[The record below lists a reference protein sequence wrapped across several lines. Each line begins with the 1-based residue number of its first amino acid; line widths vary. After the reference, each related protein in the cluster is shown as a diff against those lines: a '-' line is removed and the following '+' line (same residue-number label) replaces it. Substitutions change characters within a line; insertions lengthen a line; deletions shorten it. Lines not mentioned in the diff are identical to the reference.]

1 MPRLT
6 LDAGKAIAALMAA
19 AVVATCSGPPSIPSI
34 TLTFVRHAQSQGN
47 ASGLNDT
54 SVPGPG
60 LTPLG
65 EKQAQKAA
73 DALRGNDFDGIFAS
87 TMVRTQQTAAP
98 LARDLGEQVE
108 VLPGLREV
116 EAGVF
121 EGHPEADAASTLFLA
136 PAMWLDG
143 NRNARIPGSI
153 DGNEFN
159 DRFTAAVQKI
169 YDSGDKNPVAFA
181 HGGSIM
187 LWTML
192 NVRNPND
199 SLLQAHPLPN
209 TGRVVIKGNPINGWT
224 LVDWDGLS
232 QTE

>member
-1 MPRLT
+1 MPRLK
-6 LDAGKAIAALMAA
+6 LVAGKAAAALVAA
-19 AVVATCSGPPSIPSI
+19 TIVGGCSGPPPVPSI

-54 SVPGPG
+54 SVPGPS

-65 EKQAQKAA
+65 EQQAKKTA
-73 DALRGNDFDGIFAS
+73 DALRRNNFDGIYAS

-108 VLPGLREV
+108 VLPGLREI
-116 EAGVF
+116 EAGMF
-121 EGHPEADAASTLFLA
+121 EGRPEADAASTYFLA
-136 PAMWLDG
+136 PAMWLEG
-143 NRNARIPGSI
+143 NRDARIPGSI

-159 DRFTAAVQKI
+159 DRFTGAVQKI
-169 YDSGDKNPVAFA
+169 YDSGEKNPVAFA

-199 SLLQAHPLPN
+199 GLLEAHPLPN
-209 TGRVVIKGNPINGWT
+209 TGRVVIEGNPVNGWT
-224 LVDWDGLS
+224 LVDWDGIAQS
-232 QTE
+232 E

>member
-1 MPRLT
+1 M
-6 LDAGKAIAALMAA
+6 
-19 AVVATCSGPPSIPSI
+19 
-34 TLTFVRHAQSQGN
+34 
-47 ASGLNDT
+47 
-54 SVPGPG
+54 PGPG

-121 EGHPEADAASTLFLA
+121 EGHPEADAASTFFLA

-159 DRFTAAVQKI
+159 DRFTAAVQRI

-199 SLLQAHPLPN
+199 GLLQAHPLPN

>member
-19 AVVATCSGPPSIPSI
+19 AVVAACSGPPPVPSI

-121 EGHPEADAASTLFLA
+121 EGHPEADAASTFFLA

-159 DRFTAAVQKI
+159 DRFTAAVQRI

-199 SLLQAHPLPN
+199 GLLQAHPLPN

>member
-19 AVVATCSGPPSIPSI
+19 AVVAACSGPPPVPSI

-121 EGHPEADAASTLFLA
+121 EGQPEADAASTFFLA

-224 LVDWDGLS
+224 LVDWDGVS

>member
-19 AVVATCSGPPSIPSI
+19 AVVAACSGPPSIPSI

-121 EGHPEADAASTLFLA
+121 EGHPEADAASTFFLA

-187 LWTML
+187 LWTMM

-199 SLLQAHPLPN
+199 SLLAAHPLPN
-209 TGRVVIKGNPINGWT
+209 TGRVVLRGNPVNGWT
-224 LVDWDGLS
+224 LVDWDGIA

>member
-19 AVVATCSGPPSIPSI
+19 AVVAACSGPPPVPSI

-121 EGHPEADAASTLFLA
+121 EGHPEADAASTFFLA

-199 SLLQAHPLPN
+199 GLLQAHPLPN

>member
-19 AVVATCSGPPSIPSI
+19 AVVAACSGPPPVPSI

-121 EGHPEADAASTLFLA
+121 EGHPEADAASTFFLA

-187 LWTML
+187 LWTMM

-199 SLLQAHPLPN
+199 GLLEAHPLPN
-209 TGRVVIKGNPINGWT
+209 TGRVVLKGNPVNGWT
-224 LVDWDGLS
+224 LIDWDGLS
-232 QTE
+232 PTE